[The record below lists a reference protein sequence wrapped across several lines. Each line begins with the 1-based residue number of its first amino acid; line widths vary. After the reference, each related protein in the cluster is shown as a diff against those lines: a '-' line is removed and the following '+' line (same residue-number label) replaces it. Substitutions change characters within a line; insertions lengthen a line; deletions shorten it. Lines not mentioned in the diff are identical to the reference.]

1 MTWYAVR
8 TAPGSQMPQR
18 EYAVETTTLNSSG
31 NPRGKGYRIVPSLDP
46 RQSAV
51 EKALSDAGFVHYM
64 PAEKRLIRDRRH
76 TDLWKP
82 RRFALLVGY
91 VFIHGE
97 GDVDWLTLSE
107 VPGVAGIVGIRGKP
121 MPIALAD
128 ILMLRSMEAVGE
140 EKFDRDAKLARSIIK
155 GKAKRDPRLQK
166 LVNKLQGQDVAT
178 VPLTSLL
185 AA

>member
-1 MTWYAVR
+1 
-8 TAPGSQMPQR
+8 MPQR
-18 EYAVETTTLNSSG
+18 EYAVETTT
-31 NPRGKGYRIVPSLDP
+31 RGKGYRIVPSLDP
-46 RQSAV
+46 RRSAI

-82 RRFALLVGY
+82 RRFALIVGY
-91 VFIHGE
+91 VFIHADE
-97 GDVDWLTLSE
+97 GDIDWFKLSE